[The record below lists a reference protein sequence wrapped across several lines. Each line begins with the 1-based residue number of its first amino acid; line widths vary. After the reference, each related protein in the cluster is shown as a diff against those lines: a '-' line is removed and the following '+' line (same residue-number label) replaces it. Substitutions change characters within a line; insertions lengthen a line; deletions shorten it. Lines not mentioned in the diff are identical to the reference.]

1 MCSVST
7 LSSSIIAAGHVATS
21 PRKVGWKLAQ
31 GTSNSPTSSL
41 LGVTVPVLLPFWVAD
56 MESSRQQQGRAFPPA
71 FRHVA
76 ANSFLA
82 SRLAPSQCGG
92 YARDRSFAA
101 GAGVPASSRY
111 TNPAFSMSLAGAGS
125 TPVFVPA
132 AAEGKGKGVSGFMV
146 DFLMGGVSAAVS
158 KTAAAPIERVKLLI
172 QNQDEMIKAG
182 RLSEPYKGIGECFSR
197 TIKDEGVVSL
207 WRGNTA
213 NVLRY
218 FPTQALNF
226 AFKDYFKSLFGY
238 KKDKDGYWKWFA
250 GNLASGGAAGAAS
263 LTFVYSLDYA
273 RTRLANDAKSAKK
286 GGGDR
291 QFNGLVDVYRKTIK
305 TDGIAGLYRGFSI
318 SCVGIIVYRG
328 LYFGM
333 YDSLKP
339 VLLVGP
345 LEGNFLA
352 SFLLGWGIT
361 IGAGLAS
368 YPIDTVR
375 RRMMMTSGEAVK
387 YKSSMDAF
395 MQIIKKEGT
404 KSLFKGAGANI
415 LRAVAGAG
423 VLSGYDQLQLILFGK
438 AYSGGGG

>member
-1 MCSVST
+1 MERQHYPTFAQKFSGQTYFGSRIVPRRAPVSPVPE
-7 LSSSIIAAGHVATS
+7 LSSGISSYIPSAVYNPLCPIDLCHGPSMMPSVA
-21 PRKVGWKLAQ
+21 
-31 GTSNSPTSSL
+31 SN
-41 LGVTVPVLLPFWVAD
+41 
-56 MESSRQQQGRAFPPA
+56 
-71 FRHVA
+71 
-76 ANSFLA
+76 
-82 SRLAPSQCGG
+82 
-92 YARDRSFAA
+92 
-101 GAGVPASSRY
+101 
-111 TNPAFSMSLAGAGS
+111 
-125 TPVFVPA
+125 VFVPA
-132 AAEGKGKGVSGFMV
+132 PAEKGLQGFMV

-172 QNQDEMIKAG
+172 QNQDEMLKSG

-197 TIKDEGVVSL
+197 TIKDEGFVAL
-207 WRGNTA
+207 WRGNLA

-226 AFKDYFKSLFGY
+226 AFKDYFKKLFGY
-238 KKDKDGYWKWFA
+238 KKDKDGYWVWFA
-250 GNLASGGAAGAAS
+250 GNLASGGAAGASS
-263 LTFVYSLDYA
+263 LLFVYSLDYA

-291 QFNGLVDVYRKTIK
+291 QFNGLLDVYRKTLA
-305 TDGIAGLYRGFSI
+305 TDGIAGLYRGFNI
-318 SCVGIIVYRG
+318 SCVGIVVYRG
-328 LYFGM
+328 LYFGI

-339 VLLVGP
+339 VLLTGN

-352 SFLLGWGIT
+352 SFMLGWGIT

-375 RRMMMTSGEAVK
+375 RRMMMTSGEATK
-387 YKSSMDAF
+387 YKSSMEAF
-395 MQIIKKEGT
+395 KVIIAKEGT

-423 VLSGYDQLQLILFGK
+423 VLSGYDQLQILFLGK